1 MNTFIIVAGVIPPD
15 LNKSIFDVFL
25 FYNLSIFLQS
35 LSLFIFLSRP
45 SSQSV
50 LPSLNGI
57 KPVSAHEGS
66 GSGRTPSAWTAACP
80 GCLAAV
86 PAPLRDSVVKQ
97 LLEPAVLFAE
107 MDLYET

>member
-80 GCLAAV
+80 GCLYLGRGSCSSEGQCGEAAFG
-86 PAPLRDSVVKQ
+86 ASSAFCRDGFV
-97 LLEPAVLFAE
+97 
-107 MDLYET
+107 